1 MATTMKT
8 CNRLVALIAVM
19 ASFACSKDDGVWTD
33 EVYMLVAPHYVEVPS
48 FLGTHRNK
56 SLSVK
61 IESEN
66 EGWFPLY
73 ASIQEF
79 EYEEGFSYR
88 LFVRRSSVP
97 DPPQDGSSVEYTLI
111 RIVEK
116 KKETKD

>member
-1 MATTMKT
+1 MTNIMKT
-8 CNRLVALIAVM
+8 CNRLIALIATMV
-19 ASFACSKDDGVWTD
+19 SFACSKKDGAWTD
-33 EVYMLVAPHYVEVPS
+33 EVYMLVAPNYVDTP
-48 FLGTHRNK
+48 GWIHPIK

-61 IESEN
+61 IEGEN

-73 ASIQEF
+73 ASIQGF

-97 DPPQDGSSVEYTLI
+97 DPPVDGSSVEYALI

-116 KKETKD
+116 KR